1 MVRNLEDT
9 LLIRVTNRQSQ
20 VLNKRK
26 PVNLITSPPDVPD
39 SAEIYVMKGTN
50 EVFTDYEKYL
60 KRFDWLNQKKFT
72 DAVNGKSGL
81 NYWDALEL
89 ETKSQANIETLFP
102 EVLRDPILRNV
113 QFSTVSR
120 MDELVNKVFD
130 DFKSD
135 YFPGEDVVCTLDSG
149 EQFGGTIREKAKF
162 PMIRGADGSVQRAP
176 FSRYFIKVH
185 GTPGE
190 EALLDDKHIRRDRK
204 VFTKQNLR
212 AFLKNSLQRE
222 SWSGA
227 PWLVKEH
234 LAIQYRLPME
244 IPQHLFQDAKL
255 MNNKI
260 MLSMRPP
267 KNKKPKNMSPAEY
280 ERLRNQELQQLQHQQ
295 MQQQQ
300 IPGAPA
306 QQVGHYQ
313 QQQQH
318 HQMMNQVQPRPAP
331 APVVKYPIE
340 DLDLAPKRNG
350 VTRPELKFFTDELTT
365 YMRSGRKF
373 AVAGIEMKSM
383 GMLLEVWNTL
393 NVQCEVYVLDSFTF
407 DDFVDAMQ
415 YSELDPPCELLEE
428 IHCAVLK
435 LFVDEEGKLLVKDMP
450 RQKIEE
456 PPADDDTEMQDDS
469 EVSTP
474 IPDAPARSTRSRLS
488 HMEVAEPE
496 SPAVEN
502 RNRASEMLGDR
513 TWERRLAA
521 RDFANGGWQVI
532 VVGLLHQLS
541 QIASFKERCEK
552 ILAHLAPIDAKPTQE
567 TALEQYASMDINLRI
582 TALQILTVLTIRTD
596 AIKDFLETCMDD
608 MTDVRKRKIEHQ
620 REKKIAMEEFA
631 VKDRE
636 FKILRPDHLPPS
648 PVLAAADTTEV
659 DATEDSI
666 DLNGT
671 ASSPEPD
678 GDAPVAGRSLRRA
691 GDRKRKREEDQAR
704 REKEKAEKAE
714 AAKAHNKAAKE
725 FKKIEKECADL
736 KERIRL
742 QEEKIAECDSD
753 LREANVQRTKVLG
766 KDRFCNRYYWFERNG
781 QPFGGLPNSST
792 SAYGYANG
800 RIWVQGPD
808 AMEREGFIERT
819 PEDQREYQR
828 YFQMTVQQRRD
839 QEEGGVQLNSADEW
853 GYIDD
858 PDRLDNLIGWL
869 DDRGERERKL
879 RKELLDWRDKI
890 AEYMGVYKNFL
901 DQEAAKKI
909 DSEEESTKRVSTRHK
924 LAEEEHAARARCLR
938 WSNTMVL
945 DDLGR
950 LHSQPPK
957 PKEKKSHKK
966 QAVAEREDRGRGVA
980 VPINRGGKPMT
991 RQGAD
996 YNFKK

>member
-1 MVRNLEDT
+1 MVRTSKET
-9 LLIRVTNRQSQ
+9 LSGRVANNETQ

-26 PVNLITSPPDVPD
+26 PVNLITATPDVPD
-39 SAEIYVMKGTN
+39 NVEVYVMKGTN

-81 NYWDALEL
+81 TYWDALES

-102 EVLRDPILRNV
+102 EVLRDPILRSV
-113 QFSTVSR
+113 QFSTISR

-135 YFPGEDVVCTLDSG
+135 YFPGEEVVCTLDNG
-149 EQFGGTIREKAKF
+149 EQFEGTIREKAKF

-185 GTPGE
+185 HTPNE

-222 SWSGA
+222 AWSGA

-244 IPQHLFQDAKL
+244 IPQHLFQDAK
-255 MNNKI
+255 MMAAKTQ
-260 MLSMRPP
+260 MLTMRPP
-267 KNKKPKNMSPAEY
+267 KNKKPKNMSPAEF
-280 ERLRNQELQQLQHQQ
+280 ERLRHEELQLIQRQLQHQQ
-295 MQQQQ
+295 M
-300 IPGAPA
+300 PGAPPPP
-306 QQVGHYQ
+306 VGHYQQ

-318 HQMMNQVQPRPAP
+318 HQMMNQVQPRAP
-331 APVVKYPIE
+331 PPPVIKYPIE
-340 DLDLAPKRNG
+340 DLDLPPKRNG
-350 VTRPELKFFTDELTT
+350 TTRPELKFFNDELAE
-365 YMRSGRKF
+365 YMRSGRKT
-373 AVAGIEMKSM
+373 AVQGIEMKSV

-407 DDFVDAMQ
+407 DDFVEAMQ
-415 YSELDPPCELLEE
+415 YQELDFPCELLDE

-435 LFVDEEGKLLVKDMP
+435 LFVDESGKVLVKDMP
-450 RQKIEE
+450 RKKVEE
-456 PPADDDTEMQDDS
+456 SPADDDTDGQDDS
-469 EVSTP
+469 EISTP
-474 IPDAPARSTRSRLS
+474 LPDVPARSTRSRLS
-488 HMEVAEPE
+488 HMEVAEPQ
-496 SPAVEN
+496 SPVAEN
-502 RNRASEMLGDR
+502 RNQAVEMIGDR
-513 TWERRLAA
+513 TWEERIAA
-521 RDFANGGWQVI
+521 RDFSNGGWQVI
-532 VVGLLHQLS
+532 LVGILHQLS
-541 QIASFKERCEK
+541 QIPSYKETCEK
-552 ILAHLAPIDAKPTQE
+552 VLAHLAPIDEPPTPT
-567 TALEQYASMDINLRI
+567 TAMEQYASMDVNLRI
-582 TALQILTVLTIRTD
+582 AALQMLTVLTIRTE

-620 REKKIAMEEFA
+620 REKKLAMEEFA

-636 FKILRPDHLPPS
+636 FKILLPDHLPPS
-648 PVLAAADTTEV
+648 PKTEPTEAP
-659 DATEDSI
+659 DQEATEDSI
-666 DLNGT
+666 DLNGSF
-671 ASSPEPD
+671 SSPEP
-678 GDAPVAGRSLRRA
+678 GEGTPGGRSLRRG

-725 FKKIEKECADL
+725 FKKIEKECTEL

-781 QPFGGLPNSST
+781 QPFGGLPSSST
-792 SAYGYANG
+792 SSYGYANG

-808 AMEREGFIERT
+808 VMEREGLIDRT
-819 PEDQREYQR
+819 PEEQKEYQR
-828 YFQMTVQQRRD
+828 IFQTTVPQRRQ
-839 QEEGGVQLNSADEW
+839 QEEGGVPLESAEEW

-879 RKELLDWRDKI
+879 RKELLEWRDRI
-890 AEYMGVYKNFL
+890 AQYMEAYKNFM
-901 DQEAAKKI
+901 DQEAAKKLET
-909 DSEEESTKRVSTRHK
+909 EEESGNRISTRHK
-924 LAEEEHAARARCLR
+924 QAEEESAQRARCLR
-938 WSNTMVL
+938 WTNTMAI
-945 DDLGR
+945 DEQGHI
-950 LHSQPPK
+950 HSQPPK
-957 PKEKKSHKK
+957 PKEKKSKK
-966 QAVAEREDRGRGVA
+966 QAAEREDRGRGVA
-980 VPINRGGKPMT
+980 VPVNRGK
-991 RQGAD
+991 R
-996 YNFKK
+996 